1 MDNTANLTKVLDG
14 LKGAEDIL
22 DNMLTPEILEAMT
35 TAQRIEI
42 ADARKG
48 INNKDLQEAS
58 RKLEKFTKTI

>member
-22 DNMLTPEILEAMT
+22 NNMLTPEILKQMT
-35 TAQRIEI
+35 PEQREEI
-42 ADARKG
+42 ASAKKG